1 VTSGGRVRALQSA
14 WLYAQYAVVCAIILA
29 PIGWT
34 ILSSFKPSAAV
45 TAYPPTLTFIP
56 TLENYRQ
63 LFTTVPLLRYGINSV
78 IIAGGSTLVGLCLGV
93 PAAFAVSWYQIFWPA
108 SLSLVARMAPGGL
121 FLLPWYVLAS
131 RMHLTN
137 TYTALILTHA
147 VITMP
152 VVLWTMISF
161 FDAVPRDTIE
171 SSLVDGCALGGAIGR
186 VAIPLAAP
194 GIIVATV
201 LSFILSW
208 NYFLFALVLAGLN
221 TTPLTVAAFQFVGE
235 GVTDWGMLMGVATL
249 LALPPLLLAFL
260 VQQWLV
266 QGLTFGAVKG

>member
-1 VTSGGRVRALQSA
+1 MTPAGRVHPAQQL
-14 WLYAQYAVVCAIILA
+14 WLYTQYVAVCAVILA
-29 PIGWT
+29 PIVWT
-34 ILSSFKPSAAV
+34 VASSFKPSAAV
-45 TAYPPTLTFIP
+45 TAYPPALAFAP

-63 LFTTVPLLRYGINSV
+63 LFTTVPLLRYGLNSV
-78 IIAGGSTLVGLCLGV
+78 VIAGGSTLVGLCLGV
-93 PAAFAVSWYQIFWPA
+93 PAAFAVSWYQVFWPA
-108 SLSLVARMAPGGL
+108 SLALVARMAPGGL

-131 RMHLTN
+131 RAHLTN

-152 VVLWTMISF
+152 VILWTMISF
-161 FDAVPRDTIE
+161 FDAVPRDAVE
-171 SSLVDGCALGGAIGR
+171 SSLVDGCALGGAIAR
-186 VAIPLAAP
+186 IAIPLAAP

-235 GVTDWGMLMGVATL
+235 GVTDWGMLMGTATL
-249 LALPPLLLAFL
+249 LALPPLVLAFL
-260 VQQWLV
+260 VQRWLV